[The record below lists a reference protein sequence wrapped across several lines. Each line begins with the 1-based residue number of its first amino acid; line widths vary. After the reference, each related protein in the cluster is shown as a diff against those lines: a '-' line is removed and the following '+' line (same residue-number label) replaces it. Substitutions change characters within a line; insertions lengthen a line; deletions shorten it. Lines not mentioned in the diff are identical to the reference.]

1 MVELDRTESG
11 RAEIRIAPVDL
22 NDLIQ
27 REVGAARAWPEQ
39 VPIEVDLDPTM
50 TTVPGDESKLSEV
63 MQTLLANAVMRSPAG
78 GVVTVTTVNGALGVS
93 VTVRDQGVGVRA
105 EFDDSLIDHDDL
117 YANSPIRKLVGTGL
131 GLGIAR
137 QVVQMH
143 GGRLWVV
150 RTPEAGSE
158 FHFTLPVSWR
168 DRLAAGAPSSIAGT
182 VAS

>member
-1 MVELDRTESG
+1 
-11 RAEIRIAPVDL
+11 
-22 NDLIQ
+22 
-27 REVGAARAWPEQ
+27 
-39 VPIEVDLDPTM
+39 
-50 TTVPGDESKLSEV
+50 
-63 MQTLLANAVMRSPAG
+63 
-78 GVVTVTTVNGALGVS
+78 
-93 VTVRDQGVGVRA
+93 VRDQGVGVRA